1 MIEKIAYLFFGI
13 AFLAWL
19 VMLIVGLV
27 AAWPYGIFG
36 LLAIAGFGLLLIK
49 AIRDRW
55 ANEEDDHYSKNVH
68 L

>member
-19 VMLIVGLV
+19 IALIVGLV

-36 LLAIAGFGLLLIK
+36 LLVIAGMGLLLIK
-49 AIRDRW
+49 VIRERW
-55 ANEEDDHYSKNVH
+55 SNQEDEHYSKNVH